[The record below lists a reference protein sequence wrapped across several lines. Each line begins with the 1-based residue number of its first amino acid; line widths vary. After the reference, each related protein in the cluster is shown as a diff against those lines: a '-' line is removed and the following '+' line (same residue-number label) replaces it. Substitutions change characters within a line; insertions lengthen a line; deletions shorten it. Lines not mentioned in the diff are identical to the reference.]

1 MALSEPCPITC
12 IFSAVVVVGM
22 FFMTKWMSVNDT
34 AKNYKKQ
41 LPESLKKTYSEIV
54 QDRTQIFYTGYML
67 GILFALVLIFY
78 NVRIR
83 KNRMKWPSMVCL
95 TVAVAFIT
103 NYFYYILTPKKK
115 WMLDS
120 ITTPEQTKAWLQMYK
135 RMQMYYHGS
144 LVIGLISVG
153 LITFAFRCE

>member
-34 AKNYKKQ
+34 AKNYEKQ

>member
-34 AKNYKKQ
+34 AKNYEKQ

-54 QDRTQIFYTGYML
+54 QDRTQIFYTGYLL

-103 NYFYYILTPKKK
+103 NYFYYVLTPKKK

>member
-34 AKNYKKQ
+34 AKNYEKQ

-95 TVAVAFIT
+95 TVAIAFIT
-103 NYFYYILTPKKK
+103 NYFYYVLTPKKK

>member
-34 AKNYKKQ
+34 AKNYEKQ

-103 NYFYYILTPKKK
+103 NYFYYVLTPKKK

>member
-34 AKNYKKQ
+34 AKNYEKQ

-103 NYFYYILTPKKK
+103 NYFYYVLTPKKK

-135 RMQMYYHGS
+135 QMQMYYHGS

>member
-34 AKNYKKQ
+34 AKNYEKQ

-54 QDRTQIFYTGYML
+54 QDRTQIFYTGYLL